1 MMIIERV
8 LAAGAGS
15 WGGDVVVL
23 VVVVPYNAEAET
35 GIQADKPIVSNLW
48 LFYIYVYI

>member
-15 WGGDVVVL
+15 WGGDVVV
-23 VVVVPYNAEAET
+23 VVVPYNAEGET
-35 GIQADKPIVSNLW
+35 VCES
-48 LFYIYVYI
+48 